1 MPDKSVIKDIG
12 LAKAGEKKIQW
23 VSAHM
28 PVLNTMMREYRQS
41 KPFSGVTV
49 AMCLHL
55 EAKTAYLARTL
66 KAAGAA
72 VVACASNPLSTQD
85 DVVAAMVEE
94 GITVFAVHG
103 SSMEDYE
110 RYLNMVLDREPRV
123 IIDDGGDLVSLVH
136 SSRPVLVEKIRGGC
150 EETTT
155 GVNRLRAMA
164 RDGALRFP
172 MISVND
178 AFCKHLFDNRYGT
191 GQSTWD
197 GINRTTNLLV
207 AGKTAVVIGYGWCGR
222 GVALRAKGFGARV
235 VVCEVDP
242 IRANEALMDGYEV
255 MPLKQAA
262 AKGDYFITVTG
273 NTNVIRR
280 EHFQQMKDGAV
291 LANAGHFDV
300 EISKPDLIAL
310 STTQRLVKPGI
321 EEFTLENGN
330 RLFLLAEGR
339 LVNLAAGDGH
349 PVEIMDMSFALQ
361 ALSVEFLLKNSLE
374 PGVHPVPYE
383 LDRRVAALRLAAL
396 GIEIDFIDEQQQKY
410 MNSW

>member
-23 VSAHM
+23 VSVHM

-300 EISKPDLIAL
+300 EISKPDLTAL

-396 GIEIDFIDEQQQKY
+396 GIEIDFIDEQQQEY

>member
-1 MPDKSVIKDIG
+1 
-12 LAKAGEKKIQW
+12 
-23 VSAHM
+23 
-28 PVLNTMMREYRQS
+28 
-41 KPFSGVTV
+41 
-49 AMCLHL
+49 MCLHL

-110 RYLNMVLDREPRV
+110 RYLNMVLDREPQV

-207 AGKTAVVIGYGWCGR
+207 AGKTVVVIGYGWCGR

-273 NTNVIRR
+273 NTNIIRR
-280 EHFQQMKDGAV
+280 EHFQEMKDGAV

>member
-396 GIEIDFIDEQQQKY
+396 GIEIDFIDEQQQEY